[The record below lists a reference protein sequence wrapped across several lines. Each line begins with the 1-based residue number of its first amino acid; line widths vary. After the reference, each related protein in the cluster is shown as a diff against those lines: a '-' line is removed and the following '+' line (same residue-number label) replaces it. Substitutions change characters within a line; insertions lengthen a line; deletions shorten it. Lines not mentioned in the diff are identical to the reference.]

1 MLNNNQSVHTCRE
14 NGVYKLKRKLNK
26 DIFNEHVFSV
36 TLAQCRPLMNP

>member
-26 DIFNEHVFSV
+26 DIFNEYSWVCSQ
-36 TLAQCRPLMNP
+36 LL

>member
-26 DIFNEHVFSV
+26 HQD
-36 TLAQCRPLMNP
+36 TTKMT